1 MTGRTDEADP
11 LALAGVRLLRTYQG
25 VAPTPAVLDAI
36 GRGLASGVT
45 IFRAR
50 NVGSPAQLRAA
61 CAALQAARPASDP
74 PLVIAIDQEGGQLQ
88 AVGHGAT
95 AWPGNLALGAA
106 RSEALAE
113 AAGAALGAEAAAMGA
128 TMVLAPVCD
137 VLTPL
142 SATPLGTR
150 SFGSSPSRVASLAGA
165 MTRGLQSAGVAAV
178 LKHFPGHGAARG
190 DSHDAMPVI
199 GDDAATVRARD
210 LAPFRAGISAGAAAV
225 LAGHLAAP
233 ALTRGVVES
242 ATVSRALLD
251 GVLRT
256 ELGFRGVTLSDA
268 LDMGGA
274 ADAGRLEDVVVA
286 AAGAGLDLML
296 LVHPPAVEDAVL
308 RALAAAIGSG
318 RLDAAQAEASRD
330 RIRALRSRLG
340 DTPQPPLAVVG
351 SAAHLALARRI
362 AEASVTLV
370 RDPTGRLPLRPGNGA
385 RVGLLSPV
393 PVDLTPAETSSHLA
407 LGLAGALRDRGLRV
421 DEVVVPLDPA
431 EAEIAALAGAAGS
444 FDLTIAGTFDAVSH
458 PGQAALVGELSR
470 RSPLLAVALRSPYDA
485 AVYPGAVTALCTYG
499 VQPPQMEALADAIVG
514 RIPFTGTLPVALP
527 VPGGSVPP
535 ASPS

>member
-1 MTGRTDEADP
+1 MTDRTGEAAV
-11 LALAGVRLLRTYQG
+11 LALAGARLLRTYDG
-25 VAPTPAVLDAI
+25 VAPAPAILDAI

-61 CAALQAARPASDP
+61 CAALQAARPAGDP

-95 AWPGNLALGAA
+95 AWPGNLALGAVG
-106 RSEALAE
+106 STQLAE
-113 AAGAALGAEAAAMGA
+113 AAGAALGVEAAAMGA

-150 SFGSSPSRVASLAGA
+150 SFGSSPARVALLAGA

-178 LKHFPGHGAARG
+178 LKHFPGHGAAAG
-190 DSHDAMPVI
+190 DSHDAMPVV

-210 LAPFRAGISAGAAAV
+210 LAPFRAGIAAGAAAV

-251 GVLRT
+251 GVLRR
-256 ELGFRGVTLSDA
+256 ELGFEGVTVSDA

-274 ADAGRLEDVVVA
+274 ADTGRLEDVVVA

-296 LVHPPAVEDAVL
+296 LVHPPEIEAAVL
-308 RALAAAIGSG
+308 ASLVRAISDG
-318 RLDAAQAEASRD
+318 RLDRSGVEASAA
-330 RIRALRSRLG
+330 RIEALRSRLG
-340 DTPQPPLAVVG
+340 DTPQPPLAAVG

-370 RDPTGRLPLRPGNGA
+370 RDPTGRLPLRPGSGT
-385 RVGLLSPV
+385 RVCLLAPV
-393 PVDLTPAETSSHLA
+393 PVDLTPAETSSHVP

-421 DEVVVPLDPA
+421 DEVVVPLDPTDA
-431 EAEIAALAGAAGS
+431 EVAALAAVPGAA
-444 FDLTIAGTFDAVSH
+444 DVALVGTFDAVHH
-458 PGQAALVGELSR
+458 PGQAVLVGELAR
-470 RSPLLAVALRSPYDA
+470 RWPVLAIALRSPYDVA
-485 AVYPGAVTALCTYG
+485 GYPGVATALCTYG
-499 VQPPQMEALADAIVG
+499 IQPPQIEALADAIVG
-514 RIPFTGTLPVALP
+514 RIPFAGTLPVILP
-527 VPGGSVPP
+527 DPGGRI
-535 ASPS
+535 AAGSPT